1 MKMCKLTVTW
11 ANAIDRARIET
22 NVGVPAY
29 VRVALPYNVPAIG
42 MQVKLPGVL
51 NWAIVGTDDEYWCKV
66 KEFLKVKEDT
76 LSTMAKLVAKMY
88 IERHKEDDICPALY
102 SQLPWVTTPTD
113 EAYDLANWWLRQII
127 KSLRIAIAP
136 IRTRPDSGFH
146 KKIMEFSTR
155 EGVIYL
161 AWGCGHE

>member
-1 MKMCKLTVTW
+1 MCKLTVTW

-22 NVGVPAY
+22 NVDVPAY

-42 MQVKLPGVL
+42 MQVKMNGVL
-51 NWAIVGTDDEYWCKV
+51 NWAIIGTDDEYWCKL

-76 LSTMAKLVAKMY
+76 LSTVAKLVAKMY
-88 IERHKEDDICPALY
+88 IERHKETDIAIVLY
-102 SQLPWVTTPTD
+102 SQLPWATTPSD

-127 KSLRIAIAP
+127 KSLRVAIAP
-136 IRTRPDSGFH
+136 IQARPDSGFH
-146 KKIMEFSTR
+146 KKIVEFSAR

-161 AWGCGHE
+161 AWSCGHE